1 MKANYV
7 MNYATILLRN
17 SNVSDSLALLRN
29 TQRTYKEKMGK
40 LKKSWVFSGVA
51 VLALILGGASVAE
64 LNSEESAKP
73 VKELTVYS
81 GRSEEFIAPFF
92 AEWEQA
98 SGIKLN
104 VRYGDSAE
112 LAAQILEEGKNS
124 PADLFLSQDAGSL
137 GAVSAAGQF
146 TKLPSEVGTEIGI
159 EFIASDRSWIGVTG
173 RARVYAYRPAAVS
186 VLPQS
191 ISDLTKSI
199 YKGRVGIA
207 PSNASFQ
214 AFVTALIN
222 EKGAQFAENWLKAMK
237 ENGAQIYLKNSAIV
251 EAIDKGEIDLGLVNH
266 YYTWEVSQ
274 ALGRDIDVENGFFAP
289 GDIGNLVNVSGV
301 GIMATSEKQEAAQDL
316 INYLTSKVAQAKFVE
331 DTHEYSL
338 IPGAKAPATLP
349 ELKNIGSPKVDLAS
363 LEKVQATQDL
373 LTKVGLL

>member
-1 MKANYV
+1 M
-7 MNYATILLRN
+7 
-17 SNVSDSLALLRN
+17 
-29 TQRTYKEKMGK
+29 
-40 LKKSWVFSGVA
+40 KKSWIAAGVA
-51 VLALILGGASVAE
+51 VAALILGGVTWVVSGPDSS
-64 LNSEESAKP
+64 SEQ
-73 VKELTVYS
+73 VKELTIYS

-92 AEWEQA
+92 ANWEQE

-137 GAVSAAGQF
+137 GAVSTAGLF
-146 TKLPSEVGTEIGI
+146 AKLPTGTGAQI
-159 EFIASDRSWIGVTG
+159 EDIYIAGDRSWIGVTG
-173 RARVYAYRPAAVS
+173 RARVFAYNPQAVTL
-186 VLPQS
+186 LPQS
-191 ISDLTKSI
+191 VSDLTKPA
-199 YKGRVGIA
+199 YKARIGIA

-237 ENGAQIYLKNSAIV
+237 DNGAQIYLKNSAIV

-274 ALGRDIDVENGFFAP
+274 ALGRDINVENGFFAP

-301 GIMATSEKQEAAQDL
+301 GIMATSEKQQAALDL
-316 INYLTSKVAQAKFVE
+316 INYLTSEVAQAKFVE

-338 IPGAKAPATLP
+338 IPGSKAPASLP
-349 ELKNIGSPKVDLAS
+349 ELKSIGSPKVDLAS

>member
-1 MKANYV
+1 MKR
-7 MNYATILLRN
+7 MLR
-17 SNVSDSLALLRN
+17 
-29 TQRTYKEKMGK
+29 KFEEK
-40 LKKSWVFSGVA
+40 LKKSWIIAGAA
-51 VLALILGGASVAE
+51 VVALIIGGATVANLGTE
-64 LNSEESAKP
+64 KSDEQVS
-73 VKELTVYS
+73 ELTIYS

-92 AEWEQA
+92 ADWEQE

-112 LAAQILEEGKNS
+112 LAAQILEEGRNS

-137 GAVSAAGQF
+137 GAVTAAGLF
-146 TKLPSEVGTEIGI
+146 SKLPTGVGAEIESI
-159 EFIASDRSWIGVTG
+159 FIAGDRSWIGVTG
-173 RARVYAYRPAAVS
+173 RARVFAYRPGSVD

-191 ISDLTKSI
+191 VADLTKSA
-199 YKGRVGIA
+199 YKGKVGIA

-222 EKGAQFAENWLKAMK
+222 EKGETFAESWLNGMK
-237 ENGAQIYLKNSAIV
+237 SNDVQIYLKNSAIV
-251 EAIDKGEIDLGLVNH
+251 EAIDKGKIDLGLVNH

-274 ALGRDIDVENGFFAP
+274 ALGRDIEVENGFFAP

-301 GIMATSEKQEAAQDL
+301 GIMATSEKQQAAQDL
-316 INYLTSKVAQAKFVE
+316 INYLTSEVAQSKFVE

-338 IPGAKAPATLP
+338 IPGSKAPASLP
-349 ELKNIGSPKVDLAS
+349 ELKSIGSPKVDLAS

>member
-1 MKANYV
+1 
-7 MNYATILLRN
+7 
-17 SNVSDSLALLRN
+17 
-29 TQRTYKEKMGK
+29 
-40 LKKSWVFSGVA
+40 LKKSWIAAGVA
-51 VLALILGGASVAE
+51 VAALILGGVSWVVSGPD
-64 LNSEESAKP
+64 NSGGQ
-73 VKELTVYS
+73 VKELTIYS

-92 AEWEQA
+92 ANWEQE

-112 LAAQILEEGKNS
+112 LAAQILEEGSNS

-137 GAVSAAGQF
+137 GAVSTAGLF
-146 TKLPSEVGTEIGI
+146 TKLPTGTGAQI
-159 EFIASDRSWIGVTG
+159 EDIYIAGDRSWIGVTG
-173 RARVYAYRPAAVS
+173 RARVFAYNPQAVTL
-186 VLPQS
+186 LPQS
-191 ISDLTKSI
+191 VSDLTKPA
-199 YKGRVGIA
+199 YKARVGIA

-222 EKGAQFAENWLKAMK
+222 EKGASFAENWLKAMK
-237 ENGAQIYLKNSAIV
+237 DNGAQIYLKNSAIV

-274 ALGRDIDVENGFFAP
+274 ALGRDIKVENGFFAP

-301 GIMATSEKQEAAQDL
+301 GIMATSEKQQAALDL
-316 INYLTSKVAQAKFVE
+316 INYLTSEVAQAKFAK

-338 IPGAKAPATLP
+338 IPGSKAPASLP
-349 ELKNIGSPKVDLAS
+349 ELKSIGSPKVDLAS

>member
-1 MKANYV
+1 M
-7 MNYATILLRN
+7 
-17 SNVSDSLALLRN
+17 
-29 TQRTYKEKMGK
+29 
-40 LKKSWVFSGVA
+40 KKSWIAAGVA
-51 VLALILGGASVAE
+51 VAALILGGVSWVVSGPDSS
-64 LNSEESAKP
+64 SEQ
-73 VKELTVYS
+73 VKELTIYS

-92 AEWEQA
+92 ADWEKE

-104 VRYGDSAE
+104 IRYGDSAE

-137 GAVSAAGQF
+137 GAVSASGLFTTLPAG
-146 TKLPSEVGTEIGI
+146 VGAQI
-159 EFIASDRSWIGVTG
+159 EDIYLAGNRTWIGVTG
-173 RARVYAYRPAAVS
+173 RARVFAYRPSAVS

-191 ISDLTKSI
+191 VTDLTKSL

-237 ENGAQIYLKNSAIV
+237 DNDAQIYLKNSAIV

-274 ALGRDIDVENGFFAP
+274 ALGRDIDVENGFFTP

-301 GIMATSEKQEAAQDL
+301 GIMATSEKQQAAQDL
-316 INYLTSKVAQAKFVE
+316 INYLTSEAAQAKFVE

-338 IPGAKAPATLP
+338 IPGAKAPASLP
-349 ELKNIGSPKVDLAS
+349 ELKSIGSPKVDLAS
-363 LEKVQATQDL
+363 LEKVQVTQDL